1 MSAAKPHYRIGVDV
15 GGTNTDGVL
24 LSLSLTSS
32 SQPNRGVLASFKSPT
47 TPDVTS
53 GIQSAVR
60 EVLTESAVN
69 PGDVGSLM
77 IGTTHFINAVVE
89 RDARRLSKVAVIRL
103 GAPYTKECPPFLDFP
118 PSLRAIMDGHVAI
131 LKGGLQIDG
140 KLINDINEAE
150 IVSECKIIK
159 EKGLKAI
166 AVVGIY
172 SSLDRQDGTS
182 QEDRAKAII
191 ERELGEDVHVVC
203 SREVANPG
211 LLERENATILNASIL
226 AFARRTIASFRRAMG
241 KVGLSCP
248 LFLTQ
253 NDGTLTTAREAARL
267 PIRTFASGQTN
278 SMRGASYLAG
288 LGSSASEISKKGQ
301 SVIVVDIGGTTTD
314 VGVLLP
320 SGFPRQAAAFISVG
334 GVRTNFSMPDVQSIG
349 LGGGSI
355 VRTRAES
362 GGVKVTVGPDLASG
376 VSAAIGSFRN
386 ELNGDVTVHLR
397 EDIPQRGAAPSQL
410 CPLKS
415 ANFLSLTTPPCGI
428 ISDRYTLWDKSSSS
442 QGTASREGLLV
453 VMTSSTGYKL
463 LTEGLV
469 FGGSTRT
476 ATDLAVALNPSLAI
490 GDVSKAKN
498 AFDEEELKGAKE
510 CVKKLLEDVIDRM
523 KTSPESATVLLV
535 GGGSVIAPEQ
545 LNGVAELIRPPLFS
559 CANAVGACVANVSGE
574 VDTIEILEDKKLEE
588 VVDKAKALA
597 IERAVQNGAKRE
609 TVKVVE
615 VENLPV
621 QYITI
626 KATRLI
632 VRAVGELDAEAIP
645 AESTVIEDFAD
656 AEEGYVEGEKLAA
669 NGEAGFVERKIDIAT
684 YRPTINEKGEWLLSE
699 VDLEWIQEG
708 CGILGTGGGGS
719 PYPPF
724 IIETRAREILREGG
738 CIKVISSDSLPDDA
752 MMGSPSVSNE
762 RLQAGTEVE
771 TACRNLMKF
780 LNAGKP
786 AAVISD
792 EIGGGNGIQPMI
804 LASAKHLDFDGDL
817 MGRAYPQMWQ
827 SLPAAFSVPAS
838 LTPCAIADGVNNS
851 IVSTRRLRGVCTT
864 LGSKAGVSMAPL
876 TAKTCREYGVTR
888 TVSQAWRL
896 GKAVAEC
903 RSKSDLGGI
912 TDAILSL
919 QNGKC
924 LFVGKIVGI
933 EREVRAGFTW
943 GSVTMAP
950 LTLEEEESKGSK
962 NLPDESAMQNATLR
976 IEFQNENLRADLTS
990 SGGRTELIAV
1000 VPDLITVLDSQ
1011 SGSALGT
1018 HEYRYGLRVTVIAL
1032 AGHPLWSTK
1041 EGLKTGGPGAF
1052 GLDLPY
1058 MPVGEYR
1065 EPVSVIE
1072 EYGPGIRK

>member
-1 MSAAKPHYRIGVDV
+1 MTTTQHYRIGVDV
-15 GGTNTDGVL
+15 GGTNTDGIL
-24 LSLSLTSS
+24 LSLSPSSS
-32 SQPNRGVLASFKSPT
+32 SQANRGVLASFKSPT

-53 GIQSAVR
+53 GIENAVR
-60 EVLTESAVN
+60 AVLEQSGVA
-69 PGDVGSLM
+69 PREVGSLM

-89 RDARRLSKVAVIRL
+89 HDARRLSKVAVIRL
-103 GAPYTKECPPFLDFP
+103 GAPYTDECPPFLDFP
-118 PSLRAIMDGHVAI
+118 PPLRAIMDGHVAI
-131 LKGGLQIDG
+131 LKGGLHIDG
-140 KLINDINEAE
+140 KPINDIDEAE
-150 IVSECKIIK
+150 IISECKIIK
-159 EKGLKAI
+159 EKNIKAI
-166 AVVGIY
+166 AIVGIF
-172 SSLDRQDGTS
+172 SSLDRQDGLS
-182 QEDRAKAII
+182 QEDRARMII
-191 ERELGEDVHVVC
+191 ERELGKDIHVVC
-203 SREVANPG
+203 SREVANQG
-211 LLERENATILNASIL
+211 LLERENASILNASIL

-241 KVGLSCP
+241 RVGLSCP

-288 LGSSASEISKKGQ
+288 LGSSASEISKKSG
-301 SVIVVDIGGTTTD
+301 SIIVVDVGGTTTD

-355 VRTRAES
+355 VS
-362 GGVKVTVGPDLASG
+362 LA
-376 VSAAIGSFRN
+376 R
-386 ELNGDVTVHLR
+386 
-397 EDIPQRGAAPSQL
+397 L
-410 CPLKS
+410 C
-415 ANFLSLTTPPCGI
+415 
-428 ISDRYTLWDKSSSS
+428 DHM
-442 QGTASREGLLV
+442 GLLIV
-453 VMTSSTGYKL
+453 HCSSTGYKL

-476 ATDLAVALNPSLAI
+476 ATDVAVALDPSLDI
-490 GDVSKAKN
+490 GDVEKVKS
-498 AFDEEELKGAKE
+498 AFSEDELVGAKE
-510 CVKKLLEDVIDRM
+510 CIKKLLEDVIDRM
-523 KTSPESATVLLV
+523 KTSPEPATVLLV
-535 GGGSVIAPEQ
+535 GGGSVIAPEE

-574 VDTIEILEDKKLEE
+574 VDTIEILEDRKLED
-588 VVDKAKALA
+588 VVEKVKALA
-597 IERAVQNGAKRE
+597 VERAVKNGAKKQ

-621 QYITI
+621 QYVTI
-626 KATRLI
+626 KATRLV
-632 VRAVGELDAEAIP
+632 VRAVGELDIEAVP
-645 AESTVIEDFAD
+645 AGSTVVENVEDSDEA
-656 AEEGYVEGEKLAA
+656 YQEGEKESA
-669 NGEAGFVERKIDIAT
+669 NGDAGFVEEKIDIAA
-684 YRPTINEKGEWLLSE
+684 YRPTINEQGEWILSE
-699 VDLEWIQEG
+699 IDLEWIQEG

-724 IIETRAREILREGG
+724 IMARQVLREGG
-738 CIKVISSDSLPDDA
+738 CIKVISHASLADDA
-752 MMGSPSVSNE
+752 LIFRGHFMGSPSVSNE
-762 RLQAGTEVE
+762 RLQGGAEVE

-780 LNAGKP
+780 LSVGKP

-804 LASAKHLDFDGDL
+804 LASEKHLNFDGDL
-817 MGRAYPQMWQ
+817 MGRAYPQMWC

-851 IVSTRRLRGVCTT
+851 IVLPSTSNKYMVETILRGVCTT

-896 GKAVAEC
+896 GRAVAQC
-903 RSKSDLGGI
+903 RAKSNLGGI
-912 TDAILSL
+912 PNAILGL

-933 EREVRAGFTW
+933 EREW
-943 GSVTMAP
+943 GSVIMAP
-950 LTLEEEESKGSK
+950 LASEEEESKASEK
-962 NLPDESAMQNATLR
+962 SPEELAIKDATLR
-976 IEFQNENLRADLTS
+976 IEFQNENLRADLTTS
-990 SGGRTELIAV
+990 DGKKELIAV

-1018 HEYRYGLRVTVIAL
+1018 HEYRYGLRVTVIGL

-1041 EGLKTGGPGAF
+1041 EGLKTGGPAAF
-1052 GLDLPY
+1052 GLDLPFR
-1058 MPVGEYR
+1058 PVGVYR
-1065 EPVSVIE
+1065 EPVGVIE
-1072 EYGPGIRK
+1072 EYGPGSRN

>member
-1 MSAAKPHYRIGVDV
+1 MAAKQQYRIGVDV

-24 LSLSLTSS
+24 LSLSASS
-32 SQPNRGVLASFKSPT
+32 ASQPNRGVLASFKSPT

-53 GIQSAVR
+53 GIESAVR
-60 EVLTESAVN
+60 AVLEQSGVN
-69 PGDVGSLM
+69 PSDVGSLM

-89 RDARRLSKVAVIRL
+89 HDVRRLSKVAVIRL
-103 GAPYTKECPPFLDFP
+103 GAPYTEECPPFLDFP
-118 PSLRAIMDGHVAI
+118 GPLRAIMDGHVAI
-131 LKGGLQIDG
+131 LKGGLHIDG
-140 KLINDINEAE
+140 KLINEIDEAE
-150 IVSECKIIK
+150 IVKECKIIK
-159 EKGLKAI
+159 EKNIKAVAI
-166 AVVGIY
+166 VGIF

-182 QEDRAKAII
+182 QEERARAII
-191 ERELGEDVHVVC
+191 ERELGTDSHVVC
-203 SREVANPG
+203 SREVANQG

-241 KVGLSCP
+241 RVGLTCP

-288 LGSSASEISKKGQ
+288 LSSSTSEVAKKGG
-301 SVIVVDIGGTTTD
+301 SIIVVDVGGTTTD

-355 VRTRAES
+355 VRTVKDEN
-362 GGVKVTVGPDLASG
+362 GVKVTVGPD
-376 VSAAIGSFRN
+376 
-386 ELNGDVTVHLR
+386 
-397 EDIPQRGAAPSQL
+397 
-410 CPLKS
+410 
-415 ANFLSLTTPPCGI
+415 
-428 ISDRYTLWDKSSSS
+428 
-442 QGTASREGLLV
+442 
-453 VMTSSTGYKL
+453 STGYRL

-476 ATDLAVALNPSLAI
+476 ATDIAVAADSSLNI
-490 GDVSKAKN
+490 GDVEKAKV
-498 AFDEEELKGAKE
+498 AFSGEELKGAQE

-523 KTSPESATVLLV
+523 KTSPEPATVLLV
-535 GGGSVIAPEQ
+535 GGGSVIAPEA
-545 LNGVAELIRPPLFS
+545 LNGVSELIKPPLFS

-574 VDTIEILEDKKLEE
+574 LDTIEILEDRKLED
-588 VVDKAKALA
+588 VVEKAKALA
-597 IERAVQNGAKRE
+597 VERAVKNGAKKE

-621 QYITI
+621 QYVTI

-645 AESTVIEDFAD
+645 AGSTVVEEAEES
-656 AEEGYVEGEKLAA
+656 EEGYQEAEKEAVKD
-669 NGEAGFVERKIDIAT
+669 AGFVEEKVDIPT
-684 YRPTINEKGEWLLSE
+684 YRPTVNEAGEWVVSE
-699 VDLEWIQEG
+699 VDLSWIQEG

-724 IIETRAREILREGG
+724 IMARQILREGG
-738 CIKVISSDSLPDDA
+738 CIKVISSESLPDDA
-752 MMGSPSVSNE
+752 MIFRGHFMGSPSVSNE
-762 RLQAGTEVE
+762 RLQGGTEVE

-780 LNAGKP
+780 INAEKP

-804 LASAKHLDFDGDL
+804 LASAKHLDIPVFDGDL

-851 IVSTRRLRGVCTT
+851 IVLPSTSDQFMVETILRGVCTT
-864 LGSKAGVSMAPL
+864 LGSRAGVSMVPL
-876 TAKTCREYGVTR
+876 SAKICREYGVTR

-896 GKAVAEC
+896 GRAVAQC
-903 RSKSDLGGI
+903 RAKSDLGGI
-912 TDAILSL
+912 PKAILNL

-924 LFVGKIVGI
+924 LFIGKVVGI

-950 LTLEEEESKGSK
+950 LATEEEENRVSEQSQ
-962 NLPDESAMQNATLR
+962 DELVMKDATLR
-976 IEFQNENLRADLTS
+976 IEFQNENLRADLTTS
-990 SGGRTELIAV
+990 DGKKELLAV

-1018 HEYRYGLRVTVIAL
+1018 HEYRYGLRVTVIGL

-1041 EGLKTGGPGAF
+1041 EGLQTGGPAAF

-1058 MPVGEYR
+1058 KPIGLYR
-1065 EPVSVIE
+1065 EPVGVIE
-1072 EYGPGIRK
+1072 EYGPASRK